1 MNEEHATTVSNASP
15 GAAIEAPAK
24 LESSAP
30 VGRTAA
36 YGLMLVVI
44 AIWGCGWPIAKSGFT
59 WIPPLWF
66 GFGRAAACAVTLFLV
81 LALRGQLRLPGRAD
95 MPIVLSI
102 GIIQVGVFMAL
113 MHFSLSLVEA
123 GRAAILAYTSSLWV
137 VPAALLFLGERLSVL
152 KGIGLAAG
160 LAGVAVLFNPLGFDW
175 GNGAVILGNVLLLVC
190 AMCWAIGILHVKVH
204 RWRQSPL
211 QVAPWQMVIGAM
223 PSLIAAIATEPV
235 STIDWDWRGITI
247 MVGMGAI
254 GTALPFWA
262 LLTLNRALPAIST
275 SLGLLAVPAVGLIS
289 SMAILGEQLT
299 PTLAAGFILILIG
312 VGFVAVAD
320 RR

>member
-1 MNEEHATTVSNASP
+1 MTEQPAATAASP
-15 GAAIEAPAK
+15 PDAALPTPPAAETGS
-24 LESSAP
+24 LP

-44 AIWGCGWPIAKSGFT
+44 AIWGCGWPIAKTGFT

-66 GFGRAAACAVTLFLV
+66 GFGRAAICAVTLFLV
-81 LALRGQLRLPGRAD
+81 VAMRGQLRLPGRAD

-113 MHFSLSLVEA
+113 MHFSLALVEA

-137 VPAALLFLGERLSVL
+137 VPIALLLLGERLSVRRGL
-152 KGIGLAAG
+152 GLAAG
-160 LAGVAVLFNPLGFDW
+160 LGGVLVLFNPFGFDW
-175 GNGAVILGNVLLLVC
+175 SNGAVVVGNVLLLVC
-190 AMCWAIGILHVKVH
+190 AMCWGIGIVHVKVH

-211 QVAPWQMVIGAM
+211 QVAPWQMVIGAI
-223 PSLIAAIATEPV
+223 PSLVAAIVTEPV
-235 STIDWDWRGITI
+235 STINWDWRGLVI
-247 MVGMGAI
+247 VAAMGSV

-262 LLTLNRALPAIST
+262 LLTLNRALPAITT
-275 SLGLLAVPAVGLIS
+275 SLSLLAVPAVGLIA
-289 SMAILGEQLT
+289 SMAILGEELT
-299 PTLAAGFILILIG
+299 PTLGAGFVLILIG
-312 VGFVAVAD
+312 VGLVAVAD